1 MIGAGIVGLSVA
13 YELAARGARVRVV
26 DPRGT
31 GQGATRASA
40 GMLAPYIE
48 GHVNALLQ
56 LGLRSLALY
65 PGFVARIE
73 ADSGERVELEQ
84 DGTLH
89 VALNHEE
96 AGQLAATA
104 LLLASAKADCEL
116 MDGAGA
122 RRVEPQISEHVAA
135 ALLVRNHGYVAPG
148 PLAAA
153 IARAAAS
160 RGVALSLVRAIR
172 LQEAGGR
179 LSVQTADEAVAADA
193 VVIAAGSWSSQ
204 LQAGPAW
211 VKPIRGQLVHLR
223 AARRAAGR
231 IVWGTGCYVVPWRD
245 GSVLVGATAEDAGYD
260 ESATAGGVRR
270 LLDAA
275 VDLLPELE
283 AARFEDVRVGLRP
296 MTRDELPV
304 IGRSSTV
311 PNLFYATGHYRNGV
325 LLAPLTAQF
334 LADLLLDGRE
344 DPDLALV
351 RPGRLDL

>member
-1 MIGAGIVGLSVA
+1 VGLSVA

-26 DPRGT
+26 DPRGA

-40 GMLAPYIE
+40 GMLAPYSE
-48 GHVNALLQ
+48 GHVNALLE
-56 LGLRSLALY
+56 LGLRSLASY
-65 PGFVARIE
+65 PEFVARIE

-96 AGQLAATA
+96 AEQLAATA
-104 LLLASAKADCEL
+104 QLLEAAKADCEL

-122 RRVEPQISEHVAA
+122 RRVEPQISERVAA
-135 ALLVRNHGYVAPG
+135 ALLIRNHGYVAPA

-160 RGVALSLVRAIR
+160 RGVALSSVRAIG

-179 LSVQTADEAVAADA
+179 LTVQTTDAAIPADA

-204 LQAGPAW
+204 LQAGSAW
-211 VKPIRGQLVHLR
+211 VKPIRGQLVQLR

-231 IVWGTGCYVVPWRD
+231 IVWGPGCYVVPWRD
-245 GSVLVGATAEDAGYD
+245 GSVLVGATAEDVGYD
-260 ESATAGGVRR
+260 ESATVGGVRR

-304 IGRSSTV
+304 IGRSSTI
-311 PNLFYATGHYRNGV
+311 PNLFYAAGHYRNGI

-334 LADLLLDGRE
+334 IADLLIDGRE